1 MLEHVTVTRY
11 VTPLREGGSLPAI
24 VEADNLGTYVMKFR
38 GAGQGPLAL
47 VAEII
52 AGELARRLG
61 LRVPELVLA
70 ELDPRIA
77 VSEPDPEIQDLL
89 RASEGMNL
97 GVDFL
102 PGSFGFDPL
111 GWTAE
116 PEFASQVLWFDAL
129 VQNVDR
135 TWRNPNLLVWHRNI
149 WLIDHG
155 AALYFHHN
163 WPHRRPQAPL
173 CRGRACPARPRDR
186 PRRGPR
192 RAGPADHRGPAGGGD
207 RAGPAGMV
215 RRPRRGCL
223 RRAPAAARPDRA
235 GGDPPVTAP
244 DVFEYALVRV
254 VPRVERGEAVNVGVI
269 VYSQTFRYLCAR
281 IELDEPRLL
290 AVDPAADLDAVRA
303 GLSAFEKACTEGPL
317 AGRPLG
323 ERFRWLTAPRSTIVQ
338 PGPVHSGLT
347 ADPAAEL
354 THLFDTLV
362 RVSP

>member
-24 VEADNLGTYVMKFR
+24 VEADNLGTYVLKFR

-70 ELDPRIA
+70 GLDPRIS

-89 RASEGMNL
+89 RASEGLNL

-102 PGSFGFDPL
+102 PGSSGFDPL

-129 VQNVDR
+129 VHNVDR

-163 WPHRRPQAPL
+163 WP
-173 CRGRACPARPRDR
+173 
-186 PRRGPR
+186 
-192 RAGPADHRGPAGGGD
+192 
-207 RAGPAGMV
+207 
-215 RRPRRGCL
+215 
-223 RRAPAAARPDRA
+223 
-235 GGDPPVTAP
+235 
-244 DVFEYALVRV
+244 
-254 VPRVERGEAVNVGVI
+254 
-269 VYSQTFRYLCAR
+269 
-281 IELDEPRLL
+281 
-290 AVDPAADLDAVRA
+290 
-303 GLSAFEKACTEGPL
+303 
-317 AGRPLG
+317 
-323 ERFRWLTAPRSTIVQ
+323 
-338 PGPVHSGLT
+338 T
-347 ADPAAEL
+347 ADPKRPFAAAEHVL
-354 THLFDTLV
+354 RDRATALGAAHAALAPRITADVLAEVTALVPPEWFGDRGADAYVEHLLQRAPIV
-362 RVSP
+362 PEVIRP